1 MKSRLSIIDFF
12 IFLSVF
18 IFLIVFIPKTNKN
31 KIKAVNKEKSLI
43 NKEEN
48 LDEKNIWLL
57 SEKN

>member
-18 IFLIVFIPKTNKN
+18 IFLIVFIPKTNKS